1 MGVCQNIP
9 RAKRDLRINAINN
22 NSKYST
28 KYHNNI
34 RLRNFDSYVQF
45 PNPNTAKIIQE
56 TDLCSKKSSIYS
68 NYKLDTTPSNISANS
83 TCVQTNL
90 LNRPQYFTIEAT
102 IGEIEIPIIVE
113 KNEKIVIKIN
123 QNNDNN
129 NNNFNNKNK
138 TLPQNMWSFLKDE
151 KPVNYLGYNNH
162 KYKNINIAALH
173 MRISRD
179 KKIYLLDKSENIIIA
194 NERGNLL
201 FFANL
206 DLNDYMIYE
215 PKGSIS
221 ITIMGGSY
229 YCDNDLY
236 FSYNINCFSNKN
248 NNFDSKEYK
257 FLDYINK
264 ARNNLMKFYLDY
276 YNINDLINQEF
287 KEYIFNN
294 YKNKR
299 KEFKM
304 NKELNDL
311 AEKHCEDLCEN
322 ETAGYT
328 GSDGFDLIYR
338 LKNNY
343 KCYYFGETIIY
354 NINNPLFI
362 VKNMLQDKYSKKKK
376 NRNNLFSN
384 HFNQIGISL
393 KEHPIYKY
401 CCVIVFSE

>member
-1 MGVCQNIP
+1 MGVCQNIQ
-9 RAKRDLRINAINN
+9 RAKKNLRINTIDSNN
-22 NSKYST
+22 KYAT

-34 RLRNFDSYVQF
+34 KLTNFDGNILF
-45 PNPNTAKIIQE
+45 PNSNSTILIRE
-56 TDLCSKKSSIYS
+56 TDLSSKKSSLYS
-68 NYKLDTTPSNISANS
+68 AYKIDTTPSNISSNS

-102 IGEIEIPIIVE
+102 IGEIEIPIMVE

-123 QNNDNN
+123 QNNDINN
-129 NNNFNNKNK
+129 NNKNN
-138 TLPQNMWSFLKDE
+138 TLSQNMWSFLKDG
-151 KPVNYLGYNNH
+151 KPVNFLGYNNH
-162 KYKNINIAALH
+162 KYKNVNLGSLH

-179 KKIYLLDKSENIIIA
+179 KKIYHLDKLENNIIA
-194 NERGNLL
+194 NEKGNLL

-215 PKGSIS
+215 PKGSLS
-221 ITIMGGSY
+221 IIIIGGNY

-257 FLDYINK
+257 ILDYINK
-264 ARNNLMKFYLDY
+264 ARNNLMKFYIDY
-276 YNINDLINQEF
+276 YNINDSINQEF
-287 KEYIFNN
+287 KEFIFNN

-311 AEKHCEDLCEN
+311 AEKHCQDLCDN
-322 ETAGYT
+322 ETAGHV
-328 GSDGFDLIYR
+328 GSDGQDLINR
-338 LKNNY
+338 FKNNY

-362 VKNMLQDKYSKKKK
+362 VKNMIQDKYSKKKK
-376 NRNNLFSN
+376 NRNHLFSN
-384 HFNQIGISL
+384 QFNQIGISL
-393 KEHPIYKY
+393 KEHPIFKF
-401 CCVIVFSE
+401 CCVIDFSE